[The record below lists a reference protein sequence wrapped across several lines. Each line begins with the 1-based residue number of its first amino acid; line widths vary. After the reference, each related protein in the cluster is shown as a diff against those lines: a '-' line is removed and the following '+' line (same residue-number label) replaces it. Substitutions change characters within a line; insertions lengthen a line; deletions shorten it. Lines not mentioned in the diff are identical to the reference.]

1 MSGVLKTAK
10 KSLAEVDIHVRTII
24 IAKIDFN
31 GCAEVSLAGQ
41 DIDMSWLRDLITLRI
56 NEIMNSTREN
66 KDEPS
71 NDKN

>member
-24 IAKIDFN
+24 IAKMDFN
-31 GCAEVSLAGQ
+31 GRAEVSLAGQ
-41 DIDMSWLRDLITLRI
+41 DIDMPWLRDLITLRI

-71 NDKN
+71 NNKD